1 MIVELYAKSDV
12 GRVRRGNEDNFLVL
26 DLSTAA
32 NMDRRR
38 WRNPAP
44 ENLTRFDLG
53 DKGLVLVV
61 SDGMGGA
68 LAGDVAS
75 RMAVDSVREMLDG
88 RTEDG
93 LRSESR
99 PRRVSE
105 ERHSLR
111 QPRHSSEEP
120 GRLALRGHGRDVY
133 WRRVRG
139 DSLDLVQVG
148 DSRGYV
154 IRKDQIRLATKDQSL
169 VQQLVDVGQ
178 ISESEAETHMFR
190 NVILQAL
197 GAQSEVTPV
206 TGKIRLRQDD
216 LVLLCSDGLSGKL
229 RAEDIQR
236 IVLDSNGDLAKACD
250 ALIEEANNRGG
261 EDNITVVLARFLVTI
276 SKHPPAIEITIELPP
291 LEEDKTLDD
300 TYEADTE
307 PQNRA
312 RRQHEWSHS
321 YPALSLFVVS
331 PFVQAPVGFATDPLH
346 IDRRAFNTLN
356 TNSFACFEW
365 RFARRRISG
374 PRRSKHFHRA
384 FLQRSL
390 TRRNHRPNLSRQRI
404 HTPA

>member
-26 DLSTAA
+26 DLSTAQTWTGA
-32 NMDRRR
+32 DGAT
-38 WRNPAP
+38 PP
-44 ENLTRFDLG
+44 QNLTHFDLG

-75 RMAVDSVREMLDG
+75 RMAVDSVRQMLVG
-88 RTEDG
+88 EGEEDCDPN
-93 LRSESR
+93 LDLVECLKNATHYANSAIHLKSQEDSR
-99 PRRVSE
+99 CA
-105 ERHSLR
+105 
-111 QPRHSSEEP
+111 
-120 GRLALRGHGRDVY
+120 GMGATFTGAA
-133 WRRVRG
+133 VRG
-139 DSLDLVQVG
+139 DSLDFVQVG

-154 IRKDQIRLATKDQSL
+154 IRKEQIRLATKDQSL

-206 TGKIRLRQDD
+206 VGKIHLRQDD

-229 RAEDIQR
+229 RAEDIQH
-236 IVLDSNGDLAKACD
+236 IVNNSKGDLAKACD

-261 EDNITVVLARFLVTI
+261 EDNITVVIARFSGKDLEEPV
-276 SKHPPAIEITIELPP
+276 SDRITIELPP

-307 PQNRA
+307 P
-312 RRQHEWSHS
+312 H
-321 YPALSLFVVS
+321 
-331 PFVQAPVGFATDPLH
+331 
-346 IDRRAFNTLN
+346 
-356 TNSFACFEW
+356 
-365 RFARRRISG
+365 
-374 PRRSKHFHRA
+374 
-384 FLQRSL
+384 
-390 TRRNHRPNLSRQRI
+390 
-404 HTPA
+404 